1 MIVVATDIHLVEC
14 GGEYYLPSQLYS
26 IMKNYYEAF
35 GKITVLSRGTHT
47 DDVSGL
53 SRTSDIVEGFFEIKS
68 LKKTLLGRY
77 DRDIENTVKNAD
89 IVVCRCP
96 SMIGYH
102 AAALAH
108 KHGVPVYTES
118 MACAWD
124 GYWNHGLSGK
134 ILAPYMFLGMRKTV
148 READFALYV
157 TNEFLQK
164 RYPCR
169 CESVAVSNVKVQ
181 NIDEQFLTNRI
192 ERINSTDYKT
202 LNLVT
207 TAAIDV
213 RYKGQE
219 YVIKAIPKLNKMGIR
234 VMYRLIGGND
244 PTFLTE
250 VAKSC
255 GVLDQVCF
263 MGRRSLDEVFEIIN
277 NSDIYIQPSLQEGL
291 PRSVIEAMSRACP
304 VIGARTAGIP
314 ELISDECVVKRKSSD
329 DIVRAIA
336 EIYNASKMTELA
348 KKNFEESKK
357 YSDDI
362 LSARRSAYY
371 KAVKEKINE
380 KDKR

>member
-35 GKITVLSRGTHT
+35 GKITVLSRGMHT

-68 LKKTLLGRY
+68 LEKTLLGRY

-102 AAALAH
+102 AADLAH

-192 ERINSTDYKT
+192 ERINNTDYKT

-219 YVIKAIPKLNKMGIR
+219 YVIKAIPELNKMGIR

-263 MGRRSLDEVFEIIN
+263 MGRRSLDEVFEIID

-336 EIYNASKMTELA
+336 EIYNVSKMTELA

-380 KDKR
+380 KR